1 MLPSLSRG
9 MRVAL
14 VLALSAG
21 YIGWHTHAAFAKAKN
36 NNGDDDSASSGGGGD
51 DDDDDDGGKGGKG
64 GDDDGGDDDDDADKD
79 QPPVTAGGLYTLK
92 TYPQNEILRPLT
104 ITQGVTQLKLG
115 LGTDISAKGAFDSF
129 GVSLEGEY
137 GVRDNFMIIGG
148 ITDAYNFKQYS
159 IYAGFEASLIYDFLD
174 IRVAA
179 DLHRNAF
186 ANLSNYCSPLISG
199 DPSGPTFNNVGTPA
213 CQNSTA
219 VIETLPD
226 GTYGRAGTKFSID
239 FGMPLRYAFIPQVAM
254 IVGQKIISIDFNGT
268 NLDHKLV
275 DVQPLLDNM
284 GNPIMDNSGNPANSY
299 VQENVPNSAKPD
311 LDLSGGVAIN
321 PIPQLSVLVYAE
333 LKIADFDTSADNFQ
347 IPVTLQIEGSLSHQ
361 FDLGAQFTLNNVIP
375 PDPIS
380 PIDQRYLTFYG
391 TYRF

>member
-21 YIGWHTHAAFAKAKN
+21 YIGWHSHDAFAKKGGG
-36 NNGDDDSASSGGGGD
+36 GDDDSASGD
-51 DDDDDDGGKGGKG
+51 DDDDDDSSSKTGK
-64 GDDDGGDDDDDADKD
+64 GDDDDDDDNGDDKD

-115 LGTDISAKGAFDSF
+115 IGTDISAKGAFDSF
-129 GVSLEGEY
+129 GLSLEGEY
-137 GVRDNFMIIGG
+137 GLTDNFMLVGG
-148 ITDAYNFKQYS
+148 FTDAYNFKQYS
-159 IYAGFEASLIYDFLD
+159 IYAGFEAALVYDLLD

-199 DPSGPTFNNVGTPA
+199 DPSGPTFNNVGPPT
-213 CQNSTA
+213 CQNSMATI
-219 VIETLPD
+219 VTLPD

-239 FGMPLRYAFIPQVAM
+239 LGMPLRYAFKPQIAV
-254 IVGQKIISIDFNGT
+254 VLGQKILSIDFNST
-268 NLDHKLV
+268 TVDHTIV
-275 DVQPLLDNM
+275 DVQPLVDGM
-284 GNPIMDNSGNPANSY
+284 GNPITDNSGNQANSY
-299 VQENVPNSAKPD
+299 VQEKVPNGAKPD
-311 LDLSGGVAIN
+311 LDLSGGLAFN
-321 PIPQLSVLVYAE
+321 PIPQLSILAYAE
-333 LKIADFDTSADNFQ
+333 LKIADFDTSANNFQ

-361 FDLGAQFTLNNVIP
+361 LDLGLQFTLNNVIP
-375 PDPIS
+375 ADPQS
-380 PIDQRYLTFYG
+380 PIDQRYLTIYG
-391 TYRF
+391 QYRF